1 MTPPVIAILELKI
14 KDLLYI
20 PSGSRVICDPPV
32 LTTDED
38 WFVWVS
44 DWDEAAEILYAEGFS
59 PTTEQQ
65 DYTAFIS
72 LRKAYLNICVTT
84 DIDLYKRTV
93 LATDLA
99 KRFNLL
105 NKQDRVDLFNA
116 IQFGSLE
123 EKKGNK

>member
-1 MTPPVIAILELKI
+1 MVPPIIAALELKI
-14 KDLLYI
+14 KELLYI

>member
-44 DWDEAAEILYAEGFS
+44 DWDEAAEILCAEGFS

>member
-1 MTPPVIAILELKI
+1 MVPPIIAALELKI

-105 NKQDRVDLFNA
+105 NKQDRVGLFNA

-123 EKKGNK
+123 EMKGK

>member
-1 MTPPVIAILELKI
+1 MVPPIIAALELKI

-123 EKKGNK
+123 EKKGK